1 MSARVA
7 DVMTTNVVAVR
18 DELTYPPAR
27 AAARHEF

>member
-7 DVMTTNVVAVR
+7 DVMTTNVAVR
-18 DELTYPPAR
+18 DKLTYPPAR